1 MDRKYEIVITFILP
15 NEQEIYVI
23 WDIELFFNLKD
34 KPTFEE
40 FLLDGEK
47 TGIGVN
53 PISVSCDLFL
63 NPKIEKMNTPMG
75 EEMILMGKKITHI
88 ISF

>member
-15 NEQEIYVI
+15 NQQEIYVL
-23 WDIELFFNLKD
+23 WDVELFFNMVDKD
-34 KPTFEE
+34 TFKE

-47 TGIGVN
+47 TGIGIN
-53 PISVSCDLFL
+53 PISVSCDLYL
-63 NPKIEKMNTPMG
+63 NPQIQTLETPMG
-75 EEMILMGKKITHI
+75 EEMILMGKKIFHV